1 MLLDC
6 RCLRLGG
13 MQYSRTVTLCRSLRF
28 QVLPVLRMRLWSGD
42 HKATQTLRHGRHHSA
57 QLHCGRQ
64 HTGADAPNA
73 SQRRLS
79 VWQSFTKCE
88 FPYNSCLNWT
98 KTSSTEGFFLFCF
111 RHHAGKAMFVPE
123 ALNAWVTRLDFFHP
137 LFFFAA
143 GLG

>member
-1 MLLDC
+1 MLLDY

-13 MQYSRTVTLCRSLRF
+13 MQYSLTVTLCRSLRF

-79 VWQSFTKCE
+79 VW
-88 FPYNSCLNWT
+88 
-98 KTSSTEGFFLFCF
+98 
-111 RHHAGKAMFVPE
+111 
-123 ALNAWVTRLDFFHP
+123 
-137 LFFFAA
+137 
-143 GLG
+143 